1 MHSSGGASVVSALD
15 EAKVCF
21 RYSIDEVVVL

>member
-1 MHSSGGASVVSALD
+1 MPSSGGALAVSALD

-21 RYSIDEVVVL
+21 SYSTDEVVVL